1 MTKPVVRRLGPAGRA
16 ALELLACCP
25 RIPTNIA
32 SQLLGHGCIGSTR
45 QVLARLRGMGLVQ
58 FETVIPGALLGS
70 RRLRLWSPT
79 PAGRNL
85 LNARGDAASI
95 VHVANLLGG
104 APCEPLNPARQGV
117 PALVA
122 AYRALGVLTATM
134 QRRPRLRAWEQPWV
148 RTIGSGKPGHLRRV
162 RLPAAGL
169 LEVSGSGLVPV
180 LLVPD
185 VGTNPVAGYRSILNR
200 LLAWRRATAYGQ
212 EPQLVV
218 VTGGARCSRVRAAAW
233 DELLRRV
240 AVRRGERPLR
250 ARILQ
255 WPESQQQAGRSGCPG
270 TRRARQVD
278 QVLGL
283 VARHPLLTSVQLAG
297 LLGTTRARIVR
308 LEAGLADRG
317 WLRPVDAHKCGLEK
331 AGDFSRGGLSSLGL
345 VELTRAGTREAARRL
360 MLSGSQA
367 IRHHGLL
374 GHRARARQR
383 WLRHVSHT
391 VGANGIFVALARAA
405 RAVTQGGGDDALV
418 EWRSAVA
425 ASRGRFRPDGFGV
438 YRRDRA
444 RYGFFLEYDR
454 GTERRREYAAKLET
468 YYRYRDTGA
477 ASRDYTGFPTVL
489 VVTTRAAAET
499 RFAHEAYLAW
509 ERRGG
514 KPLPLLL
521 TTTQL
526 IEQSPYGII
535 GPIWRTAG
543 AATLH
548 ERPREYWLPG
558 GPPRGRWR
566 SARRSGHADH
576 VAVGRQ
582 GVSDRTLRTD
592 SISAHGSRGRLARRE
607 PP

>member
-1 MTKPVVRRLGPAGRA
+1 MTKPVVHRLGPAGRA
-16 ALELLACCP
+16 ALELLGCCP
-25 RIPTNIA
+25 RIPTDIA
-32 SQLLGHGCIGSTR
+32 SQLLGHRCVGSTS
-45 QVLARLRGMGLVQ
+45 QVLARLRAMGLVQ
-58 FETVIPGALLGS
+58 FETVIPGALLRS

-79 PAGRNL
+79 QAGRNL
-85 LNARGDAASI
+85 PAARGDAASI
-95 VHVANLLGG
+95 VLVANLLGG

-134 QRRPRLRAWEQPWV
+134 QTRPRLRAWEQPWV
-148 RTIGSGKPGHLRRV
+148 RTIGSGQPGHQRRV

-169 LEVSGSGLVPV
+169 LELAGLGVVPV
-180 LLVPD
+180 LLLPD
-185 VGTNPVAGYRSILNR
+185 LGTNPVAGYRGVLNR
-200 LLAWRRATAYGQ
+200 LLAWRRVTAHGQ
-212 EPQLVV
+212 EAQLVV
-218 VTGGARCSRVRAAAW
+218 VTGQAGCSRVRAAAW

-250 ARILQ
+250 ACILQ
-255 WPESQQQAGRSGCPG
+255 WPASQEQTGRSSCSG
-270 TRRARQVD
+270 TLRARQVD

-308 LEAGLADRG
+308 LEAGLVDRG
-317 WLRPVDAHKCGLEK
+317 WLRPVDAHKCGLGK
-331 AGDFSRGGLSSLGL
+331 VGDFDPSGLSSLGL
-345 VELTRAGTREAARRL
+345 VELTRGGTREAARRL

-367 IRHHGLL
+367 VRHHGLL
-374 GHRARARQR
+374 GSRARMRQR
-383 WLRHVSHT
+383 LLRHIAHT

-405 RAVTQGGGDDALV
+405 RAVTRGGGDDALV

-425 ASRGRFRPDGFGV
+425 VSRGRFRPDGFGV
-438 YRRDRA
+438 FRRDRA

-477 ASRDYTGFPTVL
+477 AARDYAGFPTVL

-514 KPLPLLL
+514 KPLHILL

-526 IEQSPYGII
+526 IEQSPYGIL

-543 AATLH
+543 AATLQ
-548 ERPREYWLPG
+548 ERVREYWLPG
-558 GPPRGRWR
+558 GPPCGPWR
-566 SARRSGHADH
+566 SAARNGHADH
-576 VAVGRQ
+576 VAVRRQ
-582 GVSDRTLRTD
+582 GVSDRTLRTG
-592 SISAHGSRGRLARRE
+592 SINVHGATVRLARRE